1 MNSLDHLLELLLEQE
16 NKKLL
21 IKTTYLNRVRD
32 MLDNENDSIFEKV
45 ESKTN
50 VKKDDIVKLA
60 KSITGKDLNDE
71 KNIRKLIKDVA
82 RLAGKDVSKDKE
94 EKIINAIKKDKIPKD
109 LKNVM

>member
-1 MNSLDHLLELLLEQE
+1 MT
-16 NKKLL
+16 K
-21 IKTTYLNRVRD
+21 
-32 MLDNENDSIFEKV
+32 NEKDSIFEKV

-109 LKNVM
+109 INKMTK

>member
-1 MNSLDHLLELLLEQE
+1 MSN
-16 NKKLL
+16 
-21 IKTTYLNRVRD
+21 
-32 MLDNENDSIFEKV
+32 NENDSIFEKV

-94 EKIINAIKKDKIPKD
+94 EKIINSIKKDKIPKD

>member
-1 MNSLDHLLELLLEQE
+1 MS
-16 NKKLL
+16 
-21 IKTTYLNRVRD
+21 RD
-32 MLDNENDSIFEKV
+32 DKDSIFEKV

-60 KSITGKDLNDE
+60 KSVSSKDLSDE
-71 KNIRKLIKDVA
+71 RNIRKLIKEVA
-82 RLAGKDVSKDKE
+82 KLAGKDVSKEKE

>member
-1 MNSLDHLLELLLEQE
+1 
-16 NKKLL
+16 
-21 IKTTYLNRVRD
+21 

-109 LKNVM
+109 LKNVMESTIFVLF

>member
-1 MNSLDHLLELLLEQE
+1 
-16 NKKLL
+16 
-21 IKTTYLNRVRD
+21 

-94 EKIINAIKKDKIPKD
+94 EKIINAIKKDKIPKNINNIT
-109 LKNVM
+109 K

>member
-1 MNSLDHLLELLLEQE
+1 MSN
-16 NKKLL
+16 
-21 IKTTYLNRVRD
+21 
-32 MLDNENDSIFEKV
+32 NENDSIFEKV

-60 KSITGKDLNDE
+60 KSISGKDLNDE

>member
-1 MNSLDHLLELLLEQE
+1 
-16 NKKLL
+16 
-21 IKTTYLNRVRD
+21 